1 MNLLTIAKLNDG
13 TFARQLLA
21 YATRDEALTALYM
34 SIASGISNTSVMEY
48 TAELISDN
56 GHVAK
61 CERWAREVEENT
73 ITDPTENSAQ
83 LG

>member
-13 TFARQLLA
+13 TYARQLLA

-34 SIASGISNTSVMEY
+34 SIAGGIANADVVEY

-56 GHVAK
+56 GYVAK
-61 CERWAREVEENT
+61 CERWTREETAQSNGNV
-73 ITDPTENSAQ
+73 AQ

>member
-13 TFARQLLA
+13 TFSRQLLA

-34 SIASGISNTSVMEY
+34 SIASGIANADVSEY

-56 GHVAK
+56 GYVSK
-61 CERWAREVEENT
+61 CERWVREAEESNGAT
-73 ITDPTENSAQ
+73 LA
-83 LG
+83 